1 MNAEFS
7 IRDGAIKVWA
17 VWVLTAEPFAN
28 CNRVLVYAETREGK
42 RLSVVWDKEG
52 LGDVAIDEMSD
63 SESDEVF
70 RLIQIQYFG

>member
-17 VWVLTAEPFAN
+17 VWVVLFEPY
-28 CNRVLVYAETREGK
+28 CSRVLVYAETREGK